1 MIGRILQIVAAP
13 FCRARVL
20 HAALDWP
27 GETLDV
33 RDAYSLRIDGWAF
46 AKGERLSRVRVLL
59 NGDPV
64 GYAQLDAWRPD
75 VRDLR
80 AGLHPPERC
89 GFAETYRLARPIP
102 RGVNK
107 IRLEA
112 DLRDG
117 AVVAEDFYFWAEVA
131 PDYKAEYERT
141 NAVAYRSF
149 LASGARMSFDLPSD
163 PEVSIVI
170 PAYKREQLTF
180 AALQS
185 IRLHQTVPTEV
196 IIIDNSPDDATERL
210 AERIDGIRYFRNP
223 TNEGFG
229 PAVNRAARMARG
241 RALVIMNNDCAL
253 VNDAVAQALKRLDSD
268 PSIGAVGGR
277 IHLLDGTLQEA
288 GCRIVDEAGTE
299 GVGRLLP
306 IETPRHRHVRD
317 IDYASAVFLAV
328 DTALYRQLGGFD
340 DAYAP
345 AYFEDTDLCTRIW
358 KAGRRV
364 VYDPSIAV
372 LHMENASTTPEERWA
387 LYWRNRDLYR
397 AKHPEMD
404 RVVFDP
410 ARFECRSAAVHRS
423 EKPQPRA
430 LIFASSL
437 ACPIECDAARR
448 IREAAKRLTQE
459 GCRVTIVAPDESFDE
474 SPARA
479 AFDES
484 VEFAIQAPRSLPE
497 LLRERGSREHLVLFA
512 DEAVE
517 ASCRPIVAANAEA
530 VAFMRLDE
538 YVRDEDEA
546 LSRAVRSLRHR

>member
-1 MIGRILQIVAAP
+1 MIGRIFQFVAAP

-20 HAALDWP
+20 HAALDCP
-27 GETLDV
+27 SEMQDV
-33 RDAYSLRIDGWAF
+33 RDPYALRVDGWAF
-46 AKGERLSRVRVLL
+46 VQGERLSRLRVFL
-59 NGDPV
+59 NGDPI
-64 GYAQLDAWRPD
+64 GYALLDAWTTD

-80 AGLHPPERC
+80 ADLNPPERC

-102 RGVNK
+102 PGVNK
-107 IRLEA
+107 LRLEA

-149 LASGARMSFDLPSD
+149 LASGARLAFDLPD
-163 PEVSIVI
+163 APQVSIVI

-185 IRLHQTVPTEV
+185 IRLNLSVPTEV
-196 IIIDNSPDDATERL
+196 IVIDNSPDDATERL
-210 AERIDGIRYFRNP
+210 AERIDGIRYVRNAS
-223 TNEGFG
+223 NEGFG
-229 PAVNRAARMARG
+229 PAVNRAAQIARG

-253 VNDAVAQALKRLDSD
+253 VNDAVGRALKRLDSD
-268 PSIGAVGGR
+268 RTIGAVGGR

-288 GCRIVDEAGTE
+288 GCRILDQAGTE

-328 DTALYRQLGGFD
+328 DTALFRKLGGFD

-372 LHMENASTTPEERWA
+372 LHMENASTTHEERWA

-397 AKHPEMD
+397 AKHPELD
-404 RVVFDP
+404 RVDFDP
-410 ARFECRSAAVHRS
+410 ARFECRSTAVYRS

-430 LIFASSL
+430 LIFVSTL
-437 ACPIECDAARR
+437 ACPSECEAGRRMRKAASH
-448 IREAAKRLTQE
+448 LTKE
-459 GCRVTIVAPDESFDE
+459 GCRVTIVAPDGPTGRTNFDDAVE
-474 SPARA
+474 ILAQISPRA
-479 AFDES
+479 
-484 VEFAIQAPRSLPE
+484 LPE
-497 LLRERGSREHLVLFA
+497 ILRERGSREDLVLFA
-512 DEAVE
+512 DEAAEE
-517 ASCRPIVAANAEA
+517 AYRSVVSANAVADAFVRLEA
-530 VAFMRLDE
+530 PAKD
-538 YVRDEDEA
+538 DEA
-546 LSRAVRSLRHR
+546 LSVAVRSIRQR

>member
-1 MIGRILQIVAAP
+1 MIGRIFQLVAAP

-27 GETLDV
+27 GETQDV
-33 RDAYSLRIDGWAF
+33 RDPYALRIDGWAF
-46 AKGERLSRVRVLL
+46 VQGERLARVRVFL

-64 GYAQLDAWRPD
+64 GYALLDAWRPD
-75 VRDLR
+75 IRALR
-80 AGLHPPERC
+80 AGLNPPERC

-102 RGVNK
+102 PGVNK
-107 IRLEA
+107 LRLEA

-149 LASGARMSFDLPSD
+149 LASGARLSFESSAAPQ
-163 PEVSIVI
+163 VSIVI

-185 IRLHQTVPTEV
+185 IRLHLTVPTEV
-196 IIIDNSPDDATERL
+196 IVIDNSPDDATERL
-210 AERIDGIRYFRNP
+210 ARRIDGVRYLRNA

-229 PAVNRAARMARG
+229 PAVNRAAEVARG

-253 VNDAVAQALKRLDSD
+253 VNDAVGQALKRLDSD

-328 DTALYRQLGGFD
+328 DTALFRKLGGFD

-404 RVVFDP
+404 RVDFDRT
-410 ARFECRSAAVHRS
+410 RFECRSAAVYRTD
-423 EKPQPRA
+423 KPQPRA
-430 LIFASSL
+430 LIFASTL
-437 ACPIECDAARR
+437 ACASECDSGRR
-448 IREAAKRLTQE
+448 TREAARRLTQE
-459 GCRVTIVAPDESFDE
+459 GCRVTIVGPDGPSEVSEGRANFDDTVE
-474 SPARA
+474 ILAQVSPRA
-479 AFDES
+479 
-484 VEFAIQAPRSLPE
+484 LPE
-497 LLRERGSREHLVLFA
+497 ILRERGAREELVLFA
-512 DEAVE
+512 DDAAEEVYR
-517 ASCRPIVAANAEA
+517 SVVSANA
-530 VAFMRLDE
+530 VADAFVRLD
-538 YVRDEDEA
+538 VPAKDDEA
-546 LSRAVRSLRHR
+546 LSVAVRSIRQR